1 MANPAKKSKGRP
13 KLTDRQVAEMR
24 ARIAE
29 HAHRLF
35 QSEGYASISMRRL
48 AKEVGCTPMTLY
60 KYYENKADILRDIW
74 AHVFNELF
82 DEIDRTAARKR
93 NPVSKLNAIAQ
104 TYVAYWLNHTDH
116 YRMVFMTEGIS
127 QPEVGIFAS
136 DDGLLARFSVFA
148 TALAEAS
155 SGRLNQETLKVKVDL
170 LVCALNGT
178 AHNLITISA
187 YPWSAPDKIVDAA
200 VASILKA

>member
-1 MANPAKKSKGRP
+1 MAKKPKGRP
-13 KLTDRQVAEMR
+13 KLTDRQIAEMR

-35 QSEGYASISMRRL
+35 QGEGYASISMRRL
-48 AKEVGCTPMTLY
+48 AREVGCTPMTLY
-60 KYYENKADILRDIW
+60 KYYENKTDILRDIW

-82 DEIDRTAARKR
+82 DEIDRVAARKR

-104 TYVAYWLNHTDH
+104 TYVAYWLTHTDH

-127 QPEVGIFAS
+127 QPEVGIFV
-136 DDGLLARFSVFA
+136 GNEEILVRYSVFA
-148 TALAEAS
+148 AALAAAS
-155 SGRLNQETLKVKVDL
+155 SGRLNQEALKVKVDL

-187 YPWSAPDKIVDAA
+187 YPWAAPDKIVDAA
-200 VASILKA
+200 VASILMA

>member
-1 MANPAKKSKGRP
+1 MAKKPKGRP
-13 KLTDRQVAEMR
+13 KLTDRQISKMR
-24 ARIAE
+24 ARIAG

-48 AKEVGCTPMTLY
+48 ASEVGCTPMTLY
-60 KYYENKADILRDIW
+60 KYYENKTDILRDIW

-82 DEIDRTAARKR
+82 DEIDRVAARKR

-127 QPEVGIFAS
+127 QPEVGIFV
-136 DDGLLARFSVFA
+136 GNEEILARFSVFA
-148 TALAEAS
+148 TALATAS
-155 SGRLNQETLKVKVDL
+155 NGRFNQETLKVKVDL
-170 LVCALNGT
+170 LVCVLNGT
-178 AHNLITISA
+178 AHNVITISA

-200 VASILKA
+200 VASIMMA